1 MSSEVSILPIPLF
14 HPSLF
19 SDNHVDEGSH
29 ITNETFEDCF
39 VPTPGPS
46 SSAIKVEVPKE
57 VKVEEGSAAN
67 NQANFMKLL
76 KSNVTWEQYHDWQM
90 EQERNKK
97 AKITSL
103 KSPERPQK

>member
-1 MSSEVSILPIPLF
+1 M
-14 HPSLF
+14 
-19 SDNHVDEGSH
+19 DEGSH

-46 SSAIKVEVPKE
+46 SSAIKVEVPEVKGE
-57 VKVEEGSAAN
+57 VKVEEGCAADSQVN
-67 NQANFMKLL
+67 MKFLN
-76 KSNVTWEQYHDWQM
+76 SNVTWEQYHDWKM
-90 EQERNKK
+90 EQERKRDQNLTKK